1 LSFAVARIQNQAS
14 LSLDGLEAGA
24 VAGTGSITV
33 SSADYWTTN
42 ESSWSGTQPLQ
53 YSRSGEAGAGNAS
66 GMTAIPG
73 KVYKIS
79 ATTKRIIRA
88 DAMAALGVLIYD
100 WWMGE
105 AALGKAAVKAAAASL
120 IAGLFAT

>member
-1 LSFAVARIQNQAS
+1 
-14 LSLDGLEAGA
+14 
-24 VAGTGSITV
+24 
-33 SSADYWTTN
+33 
-42 ESSWSGTQPLQ
+42 
-53 YSRSGEAGAGNAS
+53 
-66 GMTAIPG
+66 MTAIPR
-73 KVYKIS
+73 KVYNIS

-88 DAMAALGVLIYD
+88 DAMAALGVLVYD